1 MILKVFKE
9 KSNQKYI
16 NKTLSTR
23 KVIVNDSKIK
33 TIGVI
38 LNSEEFSDFE
48 AFRNFFKSLQLQPNN
63 TKIIALLQDSL
74 ESNEH
79 WDTYFD
85 LNDFG
90 WKGRFKNLDL
100 QTFVDKKF
108 DLLIS
113 YYKTQHLELN
123 MITAASKASFK
134 VGLSNEDQRFYDLII
149 DCEPKDFSTFIIE
162 LNKYL
167 TVLNKI

>member
-23 KVIVNDSKIK
+23 KVAVNDSKVQ

-48 AFRNFFKSLQLQPNN
+48 AFRKFFKRLQLKPNE
-63 TKIIALLQDSL
+63 TKIITMLQDSL
-74 ESNEH
+74 GPNENL
-79 WDTYFD
+79 DTYFS
-85 LNDFG
+85 LQDFG
-90 WKGRFKNLDL
+90 WKGQFKNLDL
-100 QTFVDKKF
+100 QTFVDQEF
-108 DLLIS
+108 DLLIG
-113 YYKTQHLELN
+113 YYKTQHIELN

-134 VGLSNEDQRFYDLII
+134 VGLSNEDQRYYDLII
-149 DCEPKDFSTFIIE
+149 DCEPTDFSTFIIE